1 MAKISTTDT
10 SNRKEIIQKTA
21 AALFR
26 QKGYNATSMRH
37 LAEGIG
43 IEAASLYNHIN
54 SKEELLRDICFTVA
68 NDFVAHMDGV
78 ENSNLTPVAQL
89 EELIRFHIRMRLERL
104 EEVAVNNNEWRHLKE
119 PHLTEFVQLRR
130 FYQKRWEAI
139 IEKGIEQKL
148 FKPVNTYVAV
158 LTILASV
165 RSVEFWQRNK
175 RNVTAEHLEN
185 DIVTMLTSA
194 MAISKLANVQM

>member
-1 MAKISTTDT
+1 MAKILTTDT
-10 SNRKEIIQKTA
+10 SNRKEIIKKTA

-37 LAEGIG
+37 LAEDIG
-43 IEAASLYNHIN
+43 IEAASLYNHISN
-54 SKEELLRDICFTVA
+54 KEELLRDICFGVA
-68 NDFVAHMDGV
+68 NAFIAHMEGV
-78 ENSNLTPVAQL
+78 ENSNLTPTAQL
-89 EELIRFHIRMRLERL
+89 EELIRFHIRMRLERF
-104 EEVAVNNNEWRHLKE
+104 EEVSVNNNEWKHMKE

-148 FKPVNTYVAV
+148 FKPLNTYVAV

-165 RSVEFWQRNK
+165 RSIEFWQRNK
-175 RNVTAEHLEN
+175 RNVTAEQLEN
-185 DIVTMLTSA
+185 DIVMMLTSA
-194 MAISKLANVQM
+194 VQAVKEQM

>member
-1 MAKISTTDT
+1 MAKILTTDT
-10 SNRKEIIQKTA
+10 ANRKDIIQKTA

-43 IEAASLYNHIN
+43 IEAASLYNHIT
-54 SKEELLRDICFTVA
+54 SKEELLRDICFTIA
-68 NDFVAHMDGV
+68 NAFIAHMDGV
-78 ENSNLTPVAQL
+78 ENSNLTPTAQL
-89 EELIRFHIRMRLERL
+89 EELIRFHIRMRLERF
-104 EEVAVNNNEWRHLKE
+104 EEVAVNNNEWKHMKE

-158 LTILASV
+158 LTILAAV
-165 RSVEFWQRNK
+165 RSVEFWQRSK
-175 RNVTAEHLEN
+175 RSVTAEHLEN
-185 DIVTMLTSA
+185 DIVNMLTSA
-194 MAISKLANVQM
+194 MQITGKQPIL

>member
-10 SNRKEIIQKTA
+10 SNRKETIQKTA

-43 IEAASLYNHIN
+43 IEAASLYNHIS
-54 SKEELLRDICFTVA
+54 SKEELLKDICFAVA
-68 NDFVAHMDGV
+68 DAFIAHMDGV
-78 ENSNLTPVAQL
+78 ENSNLTPTVQL
-89 EELIRFHIRMRLERL
+89 EELIRFQIRMRLERF
-104 EEVAVNNNEWRHLKE
+104 EEVAVNNNEWKHMKE

-158 LTILASV
+158 LMILGSM
-165 RSVEFWQRNK
+165 RSVEFWQRSK
-175 RNVTAEHLEN
+175 RNVTAEVLEN
-185 DIVTMLTSA
+185 DIVNMLTSA
-194 MAISKLANVQM
+194 LQIVSK

>member
-1 MAKISTTDT
+1 MAKISTTDST
-10 SNRKEIIQKTA
+10 TRKEIIRKTA

-43 IEAASLYNHIN
+43 IEAASLYNHIS
-54 SKEELLRDICFTVA
+54 SKEELLKDICFTVA
-68 NDFVAHMDGV
+68 NSFVAHMDAV
-78 ENSNLTPVAQL
+78 ENSNLNPAAQL
-89 EELIRFHIRMRLERL
+89 EELVRFHIRMRLEQF
-104 EEVAVNNNEWRHLKE
+104 EEVAVNNNEWKHLKE

-158 LTILASV
+158 LTILGAM
-165 RSVEFWQRNK
+165 RSVEFWQRSK

-185 DIVTMLTSA
+185 DIVNMLTSA
-194 MAISKLANVQM
+194 MQAISK

>member
-1 MAKISTTDT
+1 TTDT

-54 SKEELLRDICFTVA
+54 SKEELLRDICFGVA
-68 NDFVAHMDGV
+68 NAFIVHMDGV
-78 ENSNLTPVAQL
+78 ENSNLTPLAQL
-89 EELIRFHIRMRLERL
+89 EERNRFHIRIGLERF
-104 EEVAVNNNEWRHLKE
+104 EEVSVNNNEWKHLKE

-139 IEKGIEQKL
+139 IEKGIDQKL
-148 FKPVNTYVAV
+148 FKPLNTYVAV
-158 LTILASV
+158 
-165 RSVEFWQRNK
+165 
-175 RNVTAEHLEN
+175 
-185 DIVTMLTSA
+185 
-194 MAISKLANVQM
+194 